1 MLNIPEYESAKKVFH
16 FFEEITKIPHTSENT
31 AQIADY
37 LVNFAKERGFWYT
50 RDEAN
55 NVIIKKG
62 ANRGC
67 EDRPA
72 IIFQGHT
79 DMVADKLPD
88 ATIDMLRDGLEIYR
102 DGDFIKAKGTTLG
115 ADDGIAVAY
124 ALAIL
129 DSEDIEHPEFEAVF
143 TSDEEIGLI
152 GATKLDTSVLCGKR
166 MLNVDSDI
174 EGIFTVGCAGGIRL
188 DLGLSFE
195 REEKALSLYSLTLS
209 GLHGGHSGMEI
220 DKGYENAIKILAE
233 ILGGAKGL
241 HIASISGGN
250 ADNAIPRFAECI
262 IAVDSAEELSEV
274 AIPKILKKY
283 KSREAGIT
291 ARLQPLSQTMPVF
304 SESDSEKIIALAGKI
319 PTGVYKMSEDIEGL
333 VETSSNLGIINTDGG
348 RVSLSVSVRS
358 SKNSEK
364 QKMIEKIKAICN
376 EYNGEFGG
384 RGEYPA
390 WEYKKDSPLTDTVA
404 KIYRETYG
412 KEPKIEII
420 HAGLECGIFA
430 DKIEGLDCVS
440 LGPNMFDIHTTDER
454 LSISSAVRV
463 WEFLKKVLKEI

>member
-1 MLNIPEYESAKKVFH
+1 MK
-16 FFEEITKIPHTSENT
+16 
-31 AQIADY
+31 
-37 LVNFAKERGFWYT
+37 
-50 RDEAN
+50 
-55 NVIIKKG
+55 
-62 ANRGC
+62 
-67 EDRPA
+67 
-72 IIFQGHT
+72 
-79 DMVADKLPD
+79 
-88 ATIDMLRDGLEIYR
+88 
-102 DGDFIKAKGTTLG
+102 
-115 ADDGIAVAY
+115 
-124 ALAIL
+124 
-129 DSEDIEHPEFEAVF
+129 
-143 TSDEEIGLI
+143 
-152 GATKLDTSVLCGKR
+152 
-166 MLNVDSDI
+166 
-174 EGIFTVGCAGGIRL
+174 
-188 DLGLSFE
+188 
-195 REEKALSLYSLTLS
+195 
-209 GLHGGHSGMEI
+209 
-220 DKGYENAIKILAE
+220 
-233 ILGGAKGL
+233 
-241 HIASISGGN
+241 
-250 ADNAIPRFAECI
+250 
-262 IAVDSAEELSEV
+262 
-274 AIPKILKKY
+274 KILKKY

-376 EYNGEFGG
+376 EYNGAFGG